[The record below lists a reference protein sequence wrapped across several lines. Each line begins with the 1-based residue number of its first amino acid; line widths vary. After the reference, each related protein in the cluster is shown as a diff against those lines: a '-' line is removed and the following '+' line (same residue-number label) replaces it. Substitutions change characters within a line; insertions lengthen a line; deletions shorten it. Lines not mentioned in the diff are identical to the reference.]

1 MPFDRQRL
9 EARLLDLQAK
19 DLLRR
24 GYRVQALAR
33 KLLTGAGPGHPSRID
48 SGKLRSSVQVSL
60 AVRRGEPVVRIGTD
74 VSYARYVH
82 EGTGLYGP
90 HRTRVV
96 PLHRKALA
104 FRAAS
109 GKKVVV
115 RSTRGMPG
123 NPFLRDALVA
133 ARE

>member
-33 KLLTGAGPGHPSRID
+33 KLLTGAGPEHPSRIN
-48 SGKLRSSVQVSL
+48 SGKLRSSIHVSL
-60 AVRRGEPVVRIGTD
+60 AVRRGEPVVLVGTG

-90 HRTRVV
+90 HRARIV
-96 PLHRKALA
+96 PTHRKALA
-104 FRAAS
+104 FRS
-109 GKKVVV
+109 GGKKIVV
-115 RSTRGMPG
+115 RSVRGMPG
-123 NPFLRDALVA
+123 NAFLRDALVA
-133 ARE
+133 ARD